1 MAFAHLRLPA
11 RSLRSLRVRP
21 SAFLAERSFAGLREI
36 GTRVSRV
43 VTVDLGPS
51 TPTNEPAA
59 LGLCDSYGN
68 TETVALADLDGDG
81 LTGFADNCPQIANAD
96 QLDSGG
102 VATTTPDGIGDAC
115 QCGDV
120 DGQRHRERPGRER
133 DQAPRPRPAEPDLRR
148 AGNCDVTGNG
158 LCNGQDANAVKR
170 AALGDPTPSFGQRC
184 HNALG
189 LAVPPICK
197 SVPAPGAPT
206 GVHR

>member
-1 MAFAHLRLPA
+1 
-11 RSLRSLRVRP
+11 LRSLRVRP

-68 TETVALADLDGDG
+68 TETVALADLDG
-81 LTGFADNCPQIANAD
+81 LTGFGDNCPQIANAD

-120 DGQRHRERPGRER
+120 
-133 DQAPRPRPAEPDLRR
+133 
-148 AGNCDVTGNG
+148 TGNG
-158 LCNGQDANAVKR
+158 IVNGQDANAVKR

-189 LAVPPICK
+189 LSVPPNL
-197 SVPAPGAPT
+197 
-206 GVHR
+206 